1 MTLFDRLREA
11 AADPWRDYCHHP
23 FVAGLADGSLP
34 KAAFQHY
41 LTQDYLFLIQFARAY
56 ALVAFKADTL
66 EDMRAAATTMSALIH
81 TEMRLH
87 VEYCAG
93 WGLDETAMAAAP
105 EAMETT
111 AYTRF
116 VLDCG
121 QRGDLLDLL
130 VALVPCVVGYGEIG
144 ARLGSD
150 AATKRNG
157 NPYLPW
163 IEMYAGAEYQE
174 VSEAARTQL
183 DRLGVAR
190 GADARF
196 AALAET
202 FAQATRLEIDFWE
215 MGWRVG
221 AS

>member
-1 MTLFDRLREA
+1 MPLFDRLRDA
-11 AADPWRDYCHHP
+11 AAEPWRDYCHHP

-34 KAAFQHY
+34 EVAFRHY
-41 LTQDYLFLIQFARAY
+41 LVQDYLFLIQFARAY
-56 ALVAFKADTL
+56 ALAAFKSDTL
-66 EDMRAAATTMSALIH
+66 EDMRAAAATMSALVD

-93 WGLDETAMAAAP
+93 WGLDEAAMAAAP

-130 VALVPCVVGYGEIG
+130 VALAPCVVGYGEIG
-144 ARLGSD
+144 ARLGAD
-150 AATKRNG
+150 AATKRDG

-163 IEMYAGAEYQE
+163 IEMYAGVEYQE
-174 VSEAARTQL
+174 VAAAACSQL
-183 DRLGVAR
+183 DQVGAAR

-196 AALAET
+196 APLAKT
-202 FAQATRLEIDFWE
+202 FDQATRLEIGFWE
-215 MGWRVG
+215 MGWRAG
-221 AS
+221 AP

>member
-1 MTLFDRLREA
+1 
-11 AADPWRDYCHHP
+11 
-23 FVAGLADGSLP
+23 
-34 KAAFQHY
+34 
-41 LTQDYLFLIQFARAY
+41 
-56 ALVAFKADTL
+56 
-66 EDMRAAATTMSALIH
+66 
-81 TEMRLH
+81 
-87 VEYCAG
+87 
-93 WGLDETAMAAAP
+93 
-105 EAMETT
+105 METT

-121 QRGDLLDLL
+121 QRGDVLDLI
-130 VALVPCVVGYGEIG
+130 VALVPCVVGYAEIG